1 MRRNRRNAI
10 LAVSLFIAFLLS
22 PAMLQQGLFSPWA
35 WGTPLL
41 FAALAFAALSAML
54 LGAPFLAGKFTAAR
68 KGGNK
73 AGETAQGRDSD
84 GEEAAS
90 PAQQEAAPEPD
101 RELADALGEL
111 EPANYMDLVRALQEM
126 GRDAD
131 ALEVLAHVAEA
142 EAGERGEE
150 VAQALRRMRQK
161 LSPESSG
168 SA

>member
-1 MRRNRRNAI
+1 MRWDRRNMTR
-10 LAVSLFIAFLLS
+10 AVSLFVAFSLS
-22 PAMLQQGLFSPWA
+22 PAVLQQGLFSPWA
-35 WGTPLL
+35 WGAPLF

-54 LGAPFLAGKFTAAR
+54 LGAPALAGKFAAAR
-68 KGGNK
+68 KSGNK
-73 AGETAQGRDSD
+73 AGESAQGRDSD
-84 GEEAAS
+84 GENPAS
-90 PAQQEAAPEPD
+90 PAQQEAAPGPD
-101 RELADALGEL
+101 RELAHALGEL

-142 EAGERGEE
+142 EAGERGGE

>member
-1 MRRNRRNAI
+1 MRWNRRDTI
-10 LAVSLFIAFLLS
+10 RAVALFIAFSLS
-22 PAMLQQGLFSPWA
+22 PAVLQQGLFSPWA

-41 FAALAFAALSAML
+41 FAALAFAVLSAML
-54 LGAPFLAGKFTAAR
+54 LVAPALAGRLAAGR
-68 KGGNK
+68 KGGSK
-73 AGETAQGRDSD
+73 SGDGAPGPDGD

-90 PAQQEAAPEPD
+90 PAQADAAPGPG
-101 RELADALGEL
+101 RELAEALGEL

-161 LSPESSG
+161 LSSESSG